1 MIITNGKI
9 LTMAGDVFE
18 DGYVSFRDGK
28 ITAVGSMSE
37 LKTTGDETVYDAE
50 GGYVVPGFI
59 DAHTHIGVLCE
70 SINVA
75 AEFINEMT
83 DPILPHL
90 RIIDG
95 LNPFDTA
102 IPKAVK
108 GGVTTAVISPGS
120 ANAIGGMTA
129 AIKLHGDNADRMVLK
144 FPCSMKMALGDNVRW
159 TYGREKRTSPMT
171 RMGVSMVIREAFA
184 QAAEYMKK
192 KEAGEDVP
200 LNVKWE
206 ALIPVLKRE
215 LPVNIH
221 AHRSDDMITAI
232 RLAKEFNLDLKIIHC
247 TDGKIAGKYM
257 AEAGIEGIVGPGM
270 APSQKQENV
279 NVSMGTPASM
289 YRDGVK
295 ICITTDHDVIPLWY
309 LPVCAAVAVREGL
322 PEEEALKAITINAAQ
337 IAGIS
342 DRVGSLEV
350 GKDAD
355 ISVFTGFPLDFRASA
370 RAVFIDGEQ
379 VV

>member
-1 MIITNGKI
+1 MRLRYLHLSHYPPLADLAVAFSPRAPWATFEPQGAPARLAIHFVIGQNG
-9 LTMAGDVFE
+9 
-18 DGYVSFRDGK
+18 SGK
-28 ITAVGSMSE
+28 SHLLRA
-37 LKTTGDETVYDAE
+37 LAE
-50 GGYVVPGFI
+50 GFLALADERLPRSPLSLVYELGRPGEPGHRTLIF
-59 DAHTHIGVLCE
+59 DCPGEAHATTLWQ
-70 SINVA
+70 
-75 AEFINEMT
+75 AEGWAF
-83 DPILPHL
+83 P
-90 RIIDG
+90 
-95 LNPFDTA
+95 DTE
-102 IPKAVK
+102 
-108 GGVTTAVISPGS
+108 
-120 ANAIGGMTA
+120 
-129 AIKLHGDNADRMVLK
+129 D
-144 FPCSMKMALGDNVRW
+144 
-159 TYGREKRTSPMT
+159 
-171 RMGVSMVIREAFA
+171 REAFA